1 MANEKVYTAKE
12 AAFAVLA
19 KAQEL
24 LAKSELV
31 KSNPDAKQ
39 DAELGEAVEGL
50 CERHMLENKD
60 AERKEGHKLVK
71 MEKCSMCKSMHKAET
86 GHEKGINTQSDPAQ
100 RSRVMMGTSK
110 AGSQMPL
117 SRDAATRH
125 EDKRDAVKEH
135 KKVLGEMHAMPKP
148 NLPKSENPDE
158 NEIGTKFVKAENKEA
173 PSTDKNA
180 PKEEQAPQRDAK
192 NFETQPGKSDKP
204 ADARQ
209 APQAAPAA
217 NPKEQA
223 EGNNP
228 PSGAVPGKGLHKLA
242 FFMGHTHH
250 KRKMKKGIALG

>member
-24 LAKSELV
+24 LVKSEFVKSEMAPKNMDHEGRCEVHADKDAKSFAKSE
-31 KSNPDAKQ
+31 NC
-39 DAELGEAVEGL
+39 G
-50 CERHMLENKD
+50 
-60 AERKEGHKLVK
+60 
-71 MEKCSMCKSMHKAET
+71 MCK
-86 GHEKGINTQSDPAQ
+86 GEKGVHQKAFDSGAGHSTARPQGKNSMAIEHSKGQHK
-100 RSRVMMGTSK
+100 RV
-110 AGSQMPL
+110 L
-117 SRDAATRH
+117 S
-125 EDKRDAVKEH
+125 
-135 KKVLGEMHAMPKP
+135 EMSAMPKP
-148 NLPKSENPDE
+148 NLPKSESADE

-192 NFETQPGKSDKP
+192 NFETQPGKAAQP

-209 APQAAPAA
+209 APQAAPSA

-250 KRKMKKGIALG
+250 KRKSKKVMV